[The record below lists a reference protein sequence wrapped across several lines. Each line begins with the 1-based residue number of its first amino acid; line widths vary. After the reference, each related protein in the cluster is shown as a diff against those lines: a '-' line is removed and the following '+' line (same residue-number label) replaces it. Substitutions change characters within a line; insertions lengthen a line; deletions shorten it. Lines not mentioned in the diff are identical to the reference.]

1 MVFSETQTRRWFSGW
16 KCFEWTW
23 PEKKSVLN
31 EHEIVFE
38 WKKKVHNKIN
48 FKFVLV
54 VEEDCK
60 SKCSCVNFLSIL
72 FVFICRNY
80 MNDSFRTE
88 VFVRFQPET
97 IACACIYLAARQLQV
112 CSKYNIEFYT
122 NYEFKAISKMDNKVH
137 SKYMYV
143 LTDSDTLF
151 HRFHCQI
158 ILHGSPSSMWM
169 KATYRKS
176 VSLS

>member
-1 MVFSETQTRRWFSGW
+1 
-16 KCFEWTW
+16 
-23 PEKKSVLN
+23 
-31 EHEIVFE
+31 
-38 WKKKVHNKIN
+38 
-48 FKFVLV
+48 
-54 VEEDCK
+54 
-60 SKCSCVNFLSIL
+60 
-72 FVFICRNY
+72 

-112 CSKYNIEFYT
+112 CTKYNIEFCT
-122 NYEFKAISKMDNKVH
+122 NYEFKAISEMDNKAH
-137 SKYMYV
+137 CKYMYV

-158 ILHGSPSSMWM
+158 VLRGSPSSMWM

>member
-1 MVFSETQTRRWFSGW
+1 MKQ
-16 KCFEWTW
+16 CLN
-23 PEKKSVLN
+23 EKKKYTIRLTLNLYLLQKRTVNQNVYVSV
-31 EHEIVFE
+31 F
-38 WKKKVHNKIN
+38 N
-48 FKFVLV
+48 F
-54 VEEDCK
+54 
-60 SKCSCVNFLSIL
+60 

-137 SKYMYV
+137 CKYMYV

-158 ILHGSPSSMWM
+158 VLHGSPFSMWM

>member
-1 MVFSETQTRRWFSGW
+1 MVFSETQTRRWFSGL

-60 SKCSCVNFLSIL
+60 IKMFMCQFTFNF

-112 CSKYNIEFYT
+112 CSKYF
-122 NYEFKAISKMDNKVH
+122 FH
-137 SKYMYV
+137 YMHTI
-143 LTDSDTLF
+143 LNFTLF
-151 HRFHCQI
+151 RSF
-158 ILHGSPSSMWM
+158 
-169 KATYRKS
+169 
-176 VSLS
+176 

>member
-1 MVFSETQTRRWFSGW
+1 
-16 KCFEWTW
+16 
-23 PEKKSVLN
+23 
-31 EHEIVFE
+31 
-38 WKKKVHNKIN
+38 
-48 FKFVLV
+48 
-54 VEEDCK
+54 
-60 SKCSCVNFLSIL
+60 
-72 FVFICRNY
+72 

-137 SKYMYV
+137 CKYMYV

-151 HRFHCQI
+151 YRFHCQTV
-158 ILHGSPSSMWM
+158 LHGFPSSM
-169 KATYRKS
+169 
-176 VSLS
+176 

>member
-1 MVFSETQTRRWFSGW
+1 MVGIFNGFLWNTNKEMISRFKMFWVNM
-16 KCFEWTW
+16 TW
-23 PEKKSVLN
+23 EKKSVLN

-38 WKKKVHNKIN
+38 WKKVHHKMN

-60 SKCSCVNFLSIL
+60 SKCLCINFQFFCLY
-72 FVFICRNY
+72 FRNY

-112 CSKYNIEFYT
+112 CSKCF
-122 NYEFKAISKMDNKVH
+122 FH
-137 SKYMYV
+137 YMHIIHV
-143 LTDSDTLF
+143 LNFTLVRSF
-151 HRFHCQI
+151 
-158 ILHGSPSSMWM
+158 
-169 KATYRKS
+169 
-176 VSLS
+176 

>member
-1 MVFSETQTRRWFSGW
+1 MWKEIFSAAKRKMVGIFNGFLWNTNKEMIFRFKMFWVNMTWEK
-16 KCFEWTW
+16 KCIEWTW
-23 PEKKSVLN
+23 NSVWM
-31 EHEIVFE
+31 E
-38 WKKKVHNKIN
+38 KKVHNKIN

-60 SKCSCVNFLSIL
+60 IKMFMCPFTFNF

-112 CSKYNIEFYT
+112 CSKYF
-122 NYEFKAISKMDNKVH
+122 FH
-137 SKYMYV
+137 YMHTI
-143 LTDSDTLF
+143 LNFTLF
-151 HRFHCQI
+151 RSF
-158 ILHGSPSSMWM
+158 
-169 KATYRKS
+169 
-176 VSLS
+176 

>member
-1 MVFSETQTRRWFSGW
+1 MKQ
-16 KCFEWTW
+16 C
-23 PEKKSVLN
+23 LN
-31 EHEIVFE
+31 E
-38 WKKKVHNKIN
+38 KKKVHNKIN

-60 SKCSCVNFLSIL
+60 IKMFMCQFTFNF

-122 NYEFKAISKMDNKVH
+122 NYEFKAISEMDNKAYC
-137 SKYMYV
+137 KYMYV

-151 HRFHCQI
+151 YRFHCQI
-158 ILHGSPSSMWM
+158 VLHGFPSSMWM